1 MTNKH
6 DIDELFSCA
15 DGEMPEQLPLLS
27 AEERNRIYKMSER
40 KFNKDSGEISAEEGI
55 TVSGVERYSRPVWK
69 RRLASVAAAG
79 VLLAGSGGLA
89 YYIKN
94 GTLDGF
100 NETAVDMMSPSTA
113 ADYQEIAAYL
123 LDGYTDFRTKCDSP
137 ALDTTQSIR
146 LQYGVDLEETYA
158 IRVAEND
165 INSIDDLREL
175 GGKYM
180 TGDYLDAA
188 FDLKKAFELDVFDI
202 HDAQNGVVAISD
214 ISNFLDEYNSK
225 FFTFDGEL
233 YSGPLTSNEVTESS
247 RSKWTYRDMTVS
259 DETETSFKVKAVLVR
274 STGEPHDEFDE
285 VFDFSRDS
293 ETGEWRISNDTVLK
307 HTILDTD
314 EPVYEA
320 IVEAC
325 SSRFIHLQEYIFTR
339 STNPEDTVKFPLRTI
354 NGGTEEVT
362 LYKVDYN
369 ITNSGNEYW
378 NAHTIDEIKKLSH
391 MENACFNEC
400 TGMLYVLDD
409 DINEDN
415 INGNYYEDMKM
426 LCEYYGANMMQYRG
440 DIYRAFDSQANGKYL
455 GVLSDDYK
463 IVSKSDTELIFRREI
478 GMKATH
484 AEINSIPQMYE
495 FKVKKDYL
503 GDWKLVSVQPVTDD
517 PDEKLSSNE
526 SKTEVHINQ
535 ADIENEPSKVYCES
549 MIYSYN
555 YTINA
560 LMSYD
565 YIDSSRT
572 IVYHTNISDKTEI
585 SAYFAPYSHPDKR
598 TPEDIDNLLK
608 ELFTQDYLNN
618 FASPYYSALRSTP
631 IVDRDFGDYPD
642 GYTWENPSSEELQNS
657 PFVSMF
663 IYRNGELYRNTNRT
677 ICWMPWYPLNARFTV
692 SEPEKRGDSYIVI
705 ADCVGGNPSEI
716 DSGIVTTKTRCE
728 FRFEYEDDRWKI
740 AEVGL
745 LENN

>member
-15 DGEMPEQLPLLS
+15 DGEMPGQLPLLS

-100 NETAVDMMSPSTA
+100 NETAVDMMSPSTQE
-113 ADYQEIAAYL
+113 DYEEIAAYL
-123 LDGYTDFRTKCDSP
+123 LDGYTDFRSNYDSP
-137 ALDTTQSIR
+137 ECDTSRSFMLRFEPNGDEIC
-146 LQYGVDLEETYA
+146 LFPCADPDVK
-158 IRVAEND
+158 
-165 INSIDDLREL
+165 SIDDLREF
-175 GGKYM
+175 GEKYM
-180 TGDYLDAA
+180 TVDYLDSY
-188 FDLKKAFELDVFDI
+188 FDLREPADLSYIEGFKKDRGSGAVYIYDI
-202 HDAQNGVVAISD
+202 TADTDDN
-214 ISNFLDEYNSK
+214 NSL
-225 FFTFDGEL
+225 FYTVSGEL
-233 YSGPLTSNEVTESS
+233 YKAMDEDYDKNTEWS
-247 RSKWTYRDMTVS
+247 YRDMTVS

-274 STGEPHDEFDE
+274 STGEPYDELNE
-285 VFDFSRDS
+285 VFDVSRDS

-517 PDEKLSSNE
+517 SDEKFSSNE
-526 SKTEVHINQ
+526 SKTEVHIDQ

-555 YTINA
+555 HTINA

-572 IVYHTNISDKTEI
+572 IVYNTNISDKTEI
-585 SAYFAPYSHPDKR
+585 SAYFAPYSHPDMR
-598 TPEDIDNLLK
+598 TPEDIDNSLK

-618 FASPYYSALRSTP
+618 FSSPYYSALRSIP

-663 IYRNGELYRNTNRT
+663 IYRNGELYRNTNRS

>member
-123 LDGYTDFRTKCDSP
+123 LDGYTDFRTKYDSP

-233 YSGPLTSNEVTESS
+233 YSGPLASNEVTESS

-285 VFDFSRDS
+285 VFDVSRDS

-339 STNPEDTVKFPLRTI
+339 STNPDDTVKFPLRTI

-378 NAHTIDEIKKLSH
+378 NAHTIDEIKAVPYGKRLLQR
-391 MENACFNEC
+391 MYRYA
-400 TGMLYVLDD
+400 
-409 DINEDN
+409 
-415 INGNYYEDMKM
+415 
-426 LCEYYGANMMQYRG
+426 LCA
-440 DIYRAFDSQANGKYL
+440 
-455 GVLSDDYK
+455 
-463 IVSKSDTELIFRREI
+463 RR
-478 GMKATH
+478 
-484 AEINSIPQMYE
+484 
-495 FKVKKDYL
+495 
-503 GDWKLVSVQPVTDD
+503 
-517 PDEKLSSNE
+517 
-526 SKTEVHINQ
+526 
-535 ADIENEPSKVYCES
+535 
-549 MIYSYN
+549 
-555 YTINA
+555 
-560 LMSYD
+560 
-565 YIDSSRT
+565 
-572 IVYHTNISDKTEI
+572 
-585 SAYFAPYSHPDKR
+585 
-598 TPEDIDNLLK
+598 
-608 ELFTQDYLNN
+608 
-618 FASPYYSALRSTP
+618 
-631 IVDRDFGDYPD
+631 
-642 GYTWENPSSEELQNS
+642 
-657 PFVSMF
+657 
-663 IYRNGELYRNTNRT
+663 
-677 ICWMPWYPLNARFTV
+677 
-692 SEPEKRGDSYIVI
+692 
-705 ADCVGGNPSEI
+705 
-716 DSGIVTTKTRCE
+716 
-728 FRFEYEDDRWKI
+728 
-740 AEVGL
+740 
-745 LENN
+745 